1 VKAEQEI
8 ERIVQQNSGLIA
20 LLVGRTLR
28 RCPRLPTVYDYDDL
42 YSLGNIGLLS
52 AARTYDPQR
61 GVAFSTYAYRCI
73 EHAILGALKREWDQQ
88 IECVCLSQLSAEED
102 ENPIEDQIRDTAP
115 DASKVALHRSDREL
129 LDAAMAGLPDR
140 QQEVIRSI
148 YFDGESIADV
158 ARRWRLSMQ
167 AVQKQ
172 HVLAL
177 KALKHRLRSFGIRQW
192 TD

>member
-1 VKAEQEI
+1 MIAEQEV

-28 RCPRLPTVYDYDDL
+28 RCPRLPAVYDYDDL

-61 GVAFSTYAYRCI
+61 GVAFSSYAYRCI
-73 EHAILGALKREWDQQ
+73 EHSILGALKRECDQQ
-88 IECVCLSQLSAEED
+88 IDCVCMSQISGEDD

-115 DASKVALHRSDREL
+115 DAGTVALHRSDREL
-129 LDAAMAGLPDR
+129 LEAALEGLSDR
-140 QQEVIRSI
+140 QREVISSI
-148 YFDGESIADV
+148 YFEGDSIAEI
-158 ARRWRLSMQ
+158 AQRWRLSMQ

-172 HVLAL
+172 HVLGL
-177 KALKHRLRSFGIRQW
+177 KALKHRLRGFGIRQW